1 MRRRILRACVG
12 VAVAISV
19 SACEMTKS
27 EHPLG
32 PTVAGPIPGV
42 NITSP
47 TPLEPAQG
55 FRIAVDTQ
63 PVTLTLSNAAS
74 TGVRPL
80 NYLFEVATDAGFSN
94 KVFSLEGVTPGAS
107 GRTTMKLPNSLAP
120 ERSYYWRA
128 RAQDGANTGPF
139 SSAAFFNVFTPVVLA
154 KPILQ
159 DPVGNGTAAS
169 MQPVFRFANA
179 PRSGPA
185 GPITYEIHL
194 AENEAFANVVG
205 FWTVGETAG
214 QSSLAC
220 PVALTAGKQ
229 YFWRVRGW
237 EASTTGPWSDVAAFK
252 APAPSGGGGGG
263 GGGGGAG
270 CGPNPGNH
278 VAGSALD
285 VARAERIVYATG
297 SEFSCLLAVFPTD
310 DQATSA
316 AEQLLRRMIW
326 HLRLAGI
333 PGEPAEKSIG
343 VDLERQADH
352 QHRRLARLRRDD
364 ARLCRCR
371 RPRDVQ
377 RGPAARSGARLRR
390 ARLRRFRVAGSTMTS

>member
-1 MRRRILRACVG
+1 MCRRILQACAG
-12 VAVAISV
+12 VAVSMSF

-47 TPLEPAQG
+47 TPLEPGQG
-55 FRIAVDTQ
+55 FRIAVDSQ
-63 PVTLTLSNAAS
+63 PVTLTLSNAAT

-80 NYLFEVATDAGFSN
+80 NYLFEVATDAGFAN
-94 KVFSLEGVTPGAS
+94 KVFSRDGIAPGAS
-107 GRTTMKLPNSLAP
+107 GRTTMKLPNALAP

-128 RAQDGANTGPF
+128 RAQDGANTGPY

-159 DPVGNGTAAS
+159 EPVANGTAATL
-169 MQPVFRFANA
+169 QPVLRFANA

-185 GPITYEIHL
+185 GPITYEIQL
-194 AENEAFANVVG
+194 ADNEAFANVVG
-205 FWTVGETAG
+205 YWTIAETAG

-220 PVALTAGKQ
+220 PVALTPSKQ
-229 YFWRVRGW
+229 YFWRVRGS
-237 EASTTGPWSDVAAFK
+237 EASTTGPWSDAAAFK
-252 APAPSGGGGGG
+252 TPAPTGGGG

-278 VAGSALD
+278 VTGSALD
-285 VARAERIVYATG
+285 VARAEKIVYATG
-297 SEFSCLLAVFPTD
+297 SEFSCLLAVFPTE
-310 DQATSA
+310 DQAVTA

-326 HLRLAGI
+326 HLRLAGFQANRQRNPSGLI
-333 PGEPAEKSIG
+333 SNDKLTINIG
-343 VDLERQADH
+343 GWHVYDIMTLGYA
-352 QHRRLARLRRDD
+352 
-364 ARLCRCR
+364 
-371 RPRDVQ
+371 
-377 RGPAARSGARLRR
+377 G
-390 ARLRRFRVAGSTMTS
+390 VAGRVTFNEVPLPDPVPDSGVPD